1 MSIDHRG
8 LIEIPAS
15 KLEPGMYV
23 AEIDRPWLETP
34 FATQG
39 FYVRSAEDTAYVQQH
54 CDYVFVDPRRRRP
67 PSTMQTAA
75 TTAQR
80 QHYRNHTDLD
90 REIATA
96 KDDLE
101 SASEAVAKVFGQL
114 RTNGHLDVPGMQR
127 AINPLI
133 DSVLR
138 NDEALAALIR
148 MRSRGDYF
156 YNRALSNA
164 VWAAL
169 LGRHIG
175 LELATL
181 KRLAL
186 GAALVDVGMS
196 KVDSSITDSDQP
208 LTDEQLVQMR
218 EHVLHGMELLKQ
230 AGNVDRDVLQIIAN
244 HHERYDGSGYPRGL
258 IQDEIPL
265 LARIVGLVDTY
276 DAMITDKP
284 WAPGRSS
291 FNAMQE
297 LADAKDE
304 LFQGALV
311 EQFLQA
317 VGLFPTGSIV
327 ELSSGEVGI
336 VLQQNPTR
344 RLRPKLT
351 LILDADKRPLDEMV
365 IIDLGSYAKEDGN
378 SAALWITQE
387 LRPGD
392 YGIQPDEYFL

>member
-1 MSIDHRG
+1 MSVDNHG
-8 LIEIPAS
+8 LIEIPARN
-15 KLEPGMYV
+15 LEPGMYV

-39 FYVRSAEDTAYVQQH
+39 FYVSTGEDIAYVQQH
-54 CDYVFVDPRRRRP
+54 CTQVYVDPRRRKP
-67 PSTMQTAA
+67 PSSTKNAA
-75 TTAQR
+75 APTKR
-80 QHYRNHTDLD
+80 RHYRNRTDLEQ
-90 REIATA
+90 EISAA

-101 SASEAVAKVFGQL
+101 SASTAIAKVFGQL
-114 RTNGHLDVPGMQR
+114 RSNGHLDVPGMQR

-148 MRSRGDYF
+148 MRNRGDYF

-175 LELATL
+175 LELASL
-181 KRLAL
+181 KTLAL

-196 KVDSSITDSDQP
+196 KLDDSITDSTDP
-208 LTDEQLVQMR
+208 LTDAQLLQMR
-218 EHVLHGMELLKQ
+218 EHVLHGMEILKQ
-230 AGNVDRDVLQIIAN
+230 AGNVDREVVQIIAN

-258 IQDEIPL
+258 TQDDIPL

-284 WAPGRSS
+284 WAPGRTS
-291 FNAMQE
+291 FSAMQE
-297 LADAKDE
+297 LADTKDE

-336 VLQQNPTR
+336 VLQQHPTR
-344 RLRPKLT
+344 RLRPKLM
-351 LILDADKRPLDEMV
+351 LILNPEKRPLDEMV
-365 IIDLGSYAKEDGN
+365 IIDLSNYVKEEGS
-378 SAALWITQE
+378 STALWITQE
-387 LRPGD
+387 LKPGD
-392 YGIQPDEYFL
+392 FGIQPDEYFL